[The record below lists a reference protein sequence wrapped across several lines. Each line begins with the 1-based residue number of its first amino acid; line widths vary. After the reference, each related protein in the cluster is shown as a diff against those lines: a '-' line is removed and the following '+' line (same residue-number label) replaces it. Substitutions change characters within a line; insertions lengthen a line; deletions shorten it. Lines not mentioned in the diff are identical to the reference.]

1 MMREYNVVFKLPCEK
16 TFTFDI
22 LVCNDGYDPTT
33 EVGNY
38 PSKYM
43 LDYFLLYVPQL
54 QDYSGSEISNGT
66 VVSVQ
71 QKINAYTRIPS
82 PDPSD
87 AETDSEHKEEPLP
100 SLKSLYWKN
109 GYIVKTR
116 GNGFG
121 IVSNDVIFCNAG
133 TIHKSNLDDSLISNP
148 INCPSNANDI
158 IEVWDNTATRPF
170 NPYSTAE
177 VRRYCRLVWSRFVE
191 MSIEEIERKLNLPK
205 GTLVIKD

>member
-1 MMREYNVVFKLPCEK
+1 MMREYNIVFKLPCEK

-22 LVCNDGYDPTT
+22 LVCNDGYDPTK
-33 EVGNY
+33 EIGNY

-82 PDPSD
+82 VNTDTES
-87 AETDSEHKEEPLP
+87 ETESEHKEEPTP

-121 IVSNDVIFCNAG
+121 IISNDVVFCNAG
-133 TIHKSNLDDSLISNP
+133 TIHKSYLDDSLMGDS
-148 INCPSNANDI
+148 CHANDI
-158 IEVWDNTATRPF
+158 IEVWDNAALCPF
-170 NPYSTAE
+170 NPYSTVE
-177 VRRYCRLVWSRFVE
+177 VRKNCRLVWSRFVE

-205 GTLVIKD
+205 GSLVIKD

>member
-82 PDPSD
+82 ADPSD

-109 GYIVKTR
+109 GYIVNTR
-116 GNGFG
+116 DNGYG
-121 IVSNDVIFCNAG
+121 VISNDVVFCNAG
-133 TIHKSNLDDSLISNP
+133 SIHKSDLDNSLISD
-148 INCPSNANDI
+148 SYHANDI

-191 MSIEEIERKLNLPK
+191 MSREEIERKLNLPK
-205 GTLVIKD
+205 GSLVIKD

>member
-1 MMREYNVVFKLPCEK
+1 MTREYDVVFKLPCEK
-16 TFTFDI
+16 TFKFNI
-22 LVCNDGYDPTT
+22 FVCEDEYDPTK
-33 EVGNY
+33 EIGRY
-38 PSKYM
+38 PSHH
-43 LDYFLLYVPQL
+43 LQDYFLLYVPSL
-54 QDYSGSEISNGT
+54 KDYSGFEISNGI
-66 VVSVQ
+66 VMSVSL
-71 QKINAYTRIPS
+71 KKNDDI
-82 PDPSD
+82 
-87 AETDSEHKEEPLP
+87 ETDSEHKEEPLP

>member
-1 MMREYNVVFKLPCEK
+1 MMREYNIVFKLPCEK

-22 LVCNDGYDPTT
+22 LVCNDGYDPTKEIGT
-33 EVGNY
+33 Y

-82 PDPSD
+82 VDD
-87 AETDSEHKEEPLP
+87 DTETESEHKEEPTP

-121 IVSNDVIFCNAG
+121 IISNDVIFCNAG
-133 TIHKSNLDDSLISNP
+133 TIHKSDLDNSLISD
-148 INCPSNANDI
+148 SYHANDI
-158 IEVWDNTATRPF
+158 IEVWDNAALCPF
-170 NPYSTAE
+170 NPYDIE
-177 VRRYCRLVWSRFVE
+177 DVRKNCHLVWSRFVV
-191 MSIEEIERKLNLPK
+191 MTRKEIERKLNLPK
-205 GTLVIKD
+205 GSLVVKD